1 MSGKKDKETVAS
13 AIEKLDKSV
22 LYKADSMST
31 GIDNT
36 LNKLQSLRESLT
48 LSLEQCD
55 KSIEML
61 QSLKML
67 SESIKDA
74 MSVKNSYSNIKSV
87 SAKAKVPVYKDYN
100 DLEGDKLCEF
110 KIPNR
115 DSVDPN
121 LLFAITNID
130 AIYNKLN
137 SMDRK
142 FEKMLENQNKNWD

>member
-22 LYKADSMST
+22 LYKADSMSA

-36 LNKLQSLRESLT
+36 LNELQSLRESLT
-48 LSLEQCD
+48 LSLERCD

-74 MSVKNSYSNIKSV
+74 MNVKNSYSNIKSV
-87 SAKAKVPVYKDYN
+87 SAKAKVPVYKDWTE
-100 DLEGDKLCEF
+100 DFEGDKLCEF

-115 DSVDPN
+115 DSMDPN

-142 FEKMLENQNKNWD
+142 FEKILENQNKN